1 MKNSA
6 INVIASKR
14 AAQEK
19 GIKSDNTSIK
29 KNDMSKT
36 VKEYVKREAFKPD
49 YRYVDTYLG
58 AGNAT
63 KKDSLD
69 YKDGFYEQKSN
80 SSRGKGDR
88 MIGIFNSSEGNGS
101 QEYNNRTYKK

>member
-6 INVIASKR
+6 INVIANKK

-19 GIKSDNTSIK
+19 GVKSDNTSVK

-36 VKEYVKREAFKPD
+36 VKEYVKRESFKPD

-58 AGNAT
+58 TGNAT

-69 YKDGFYEQKSN
+69 YKDGFYKQKSN
-80 SSRGKGDR
+80 SSRGKGDNT
-88 MIGIFNSSEGNGS
+88 IGIFNAEEGYGS
-101 QEYNNRTYKK
+101 QEYKNRTYKK

>member
-6 INVIASKR
+6 IKIIANKK

-19 GIKSDNTSIK
+19 GVKSDNTYVK

-36 VKEYVKREAFKPD
+36 VKEYVKRESFKPD
-49 YRYVDTYLG
+49 YRYVDTLLG
-58 AGNAT
+58 EGKAT

-69 YKDGFYEQKSN
+69 YKDGFYEQRSN
-80 SSRGKGDR
+80 NLRGKGDK

-101 QEYNNRTYKK
+101 QEYKDRTYKK